1 MLWMLSFTILT
12 SAAKQRRVPEDKDE
26 GQPESS
32 SQRSGWSSLSLSVT
46 NNVVNSRAG
55 KRRRSVKDGDL
66 SNHDTKRPKHS
77 YSPRQS
83 RSRLRQGKED
93 FIENW
98 LSESYRSRRTS
109 ADNGSLP
116 QEVSDNMPRKPTEVF
131 PSPRDSEA
139 STALISS
146 RKSERSAA
154 SVHDTDYR
162 QSLRYRN
169 IYIERQDPSME
180 LVRRATRIISR
191 PRASPE
197 IDDATIQTLRAT
209 SRRMQDEAEEDIVK
223 QFAPR
228 IIPAMDGVPDQ
239 RLEMH
244 SDQLWSNSVPVLLKP
259 SILTNP
265 LPLPR
270 PKPDLAFGY
279 SETAFTENQL
289 GAIDLLIDDQFGRS
303 YAVPDQ
309 KLRFPFLDIEFKSQ
323 AKNGTH
329 YVATNQVA
337 GTGAIALNS
346 YLELIR
352 RSFGAESFDFDE
364 PQFFSVTMDH
374 ELARINVH
382 WLSAPTDSRQYSFH
396 VEGLSQHLLRDANGL
411 RAVSKAIKN
420 ILDHGADARLRTLC
434 EALDV
439 YREKVILEREAM
451 TTQENQRY
459 KARAQ
464 PQQRRRSRREQ
475 QSSYEQ
481 QQYQSPGDQQPSY
494 GQQEYQST
502 RDQQPLYKQQG
513 HESPVVQQPLY
524 DQQGYQ
530 GPRAQQP
537 SYEQQENESRPDLR
551 VGESGPIYVE
561 EDRVDGSPEYLEAEE
576 RPQRKQ
582 TTARRQARSR
592 ANTSAKARR
601 TSSRLASKVVK
612 YE

>member
-66 SNHDTKRPKHS
+66 SNHDTKRPKYS
-77 YSPRQS
+77 YPPRQS

-116 QEVSDNMPRKPTEVF
+116 QEVSDNMPRKPTKVF
-131 PSPRDSEA
+131 SLPRDSEA
-139 STALISS
+139 STALMSSS
-146 RKSERSAA
+146 RKSEKSAA

-169 IYIERQDPSME
+169 IYIERQDPPVE
-180 LVRRATRIISR
+180 LIRRAKRIISR

-197 IDDATIQTLRAT
+197 MDNATIQTLRAT

-244 SDQLWSNSVPVLLKP
+244 SDQVWFKSVPVPLDP
-259 SILTNP
+259 DVLTNP

-279 SETAFTENQL
+279 SEAAFNHKQL
-289 GAIDLLIDDQFGRS
+289 MTIDLLIDQFGQN

-309 KLRFPFLDIEFKSQ
+309 KLRFPFLDVEFKSQ
-323 AKNGTH
+323 AKKGTH

-337 GTGAIALNS
+337 GAGAIALNN

-352 RSFGAESFDFDE
+352 RSFRAESFDFDE

-382 WLSAPTDSRQYSFH
+382 WLRAPSDDGQYSFH

-411 RAVSKAIKN
+411 RAVSRAIKN
-420 ILDHGADARLRTLC
+420 ILDHGADAPLRTLC

-439 YREKVILEREAM
+439 YREKVILERRQSLLRETRDTRPNRSLNNGGGAE
-451 TTQENQRY
+451 ENSNHRTNSSNT
-459 KARAQ
+459 RAQ
-464 PQQRRRSRREQ
+464 
-475 QSSYEQ
+475 
-481 QQYQSPGDQQPSY
+481 DQQPSY
-494 GQQEYQST
+494 G
-502 RDQQPLYKQQG
+502 QQG

-592 ANTSAKARR
+592 ANTSAKTRR
-601 TSSRLASKVVK
+601 ISSRLASKVVK
-612 YE
+612 YK